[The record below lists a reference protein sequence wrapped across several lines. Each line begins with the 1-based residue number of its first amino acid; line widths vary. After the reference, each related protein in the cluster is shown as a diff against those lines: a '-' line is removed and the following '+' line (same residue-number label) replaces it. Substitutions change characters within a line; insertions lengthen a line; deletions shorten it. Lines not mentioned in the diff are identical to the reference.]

1 VKTGVRWT
9 RIGGGEKMARKY
21 DEKRDFI
28 RVQVDCPIVFRAD
41 GSTEAEAGKV
51 RNLSGRGM
59 MFIAR
64 RELLVESYLEVVV
77 QPENDLTPPL
87 HARVRVVRV
96 ARPRRGEGFEIG
108 AVIQEVLNEE

>member
-1 VKTGVRWT
+1 MPR
-9 RIGGGEKMARKY
+9 EY

-28 RVQVDCPIVFRAD
+28 RVEVDCPVRFRVDDAGED
-41 GSTEAEAGKV
+41 EEGKV

-59 MFIAR
+59 MFIAE
-64 RELLVESYLEVVV
+64 RELPVESSLEVKI
-77 QPENDLTPPL
+77 QPENTLTPPL

-108 AVIQEVLNEE
+108 AVIQEMLDD

>member
-1 VKTGVRWT
+1 MPR
-9 RIGGGEKMARKY
+9 EY

-28 RVQVDCPIVFRAD
+28 RVSVDCPVRFRAD
-41 GSTEAEAGKV
+41 DAAEDEIGKV

-59 MFIAR
+59 MFIAE
-64 RELLVESYLEVVV
+64 RELPMEASLEVKI
-77 QPENDLTPPL
+77 QPENRLTPPL

-108 AVIQEVLNEE
+108 AVIQEMLDD